1 MSNEPAGFAIL
12 PRHLLAVQPVEV
24 KVYMALALY
33 VNWDTGECWPSRA
46 TLAHDAGV
54 SLSTVK
60 RALKALVKYGAVQVH
75 PRNDPAGDSTSNL
88 YVMPFVINQRSAAGG
103 GSTGD
108 PTSGHGRP
116 HRGVMGDPL
125 TRSSLT
131 KQGLTPTKN
140 NPEQCAHT
148 PMDVSGYCTACATQV
163 HDIPTERAAT

>member
-1 MSNEPAGFAIL
+1 MSSEPAGFAIL

-33 VNWDTGECWPSRA
+33 VDWDTGECWPSRA
-46 TLAHDAGV
+46 TLAEDAGV

-88 YVMPFVINQRSAAGG
+88 YVMPFVINQRRG
-103 GSTGD
+103 GSTDD

-125 TRSSLT
+125 TRSSKT
-131 KQGLTPTKN
+131 RTGLTPNKN
-140 NPEQCAHT
+140 RPERCAHS
-148 PMDVSGYCTACATQV
+148 PMDDEGYCTACDTQV
-163 HDIPTERAAT
+163 KEPAK